1 MNAAEFKKEVNSYI
15 DEAFSK
21 SREYQNVVLDI
32 YDEFRRVCIKNGIRY
47 YVAYGT
53 LLGAVRDGCFLPWD
67 CDFDVQLP
75 IIYRD
80 KLQKALENDLGGD
93 YFYECHEKT
102 DRYPLSLLRVCRK
115 GYDSAEFHVD
125 VFYLIGAP
133 DDEKERIR
141 MRKKISSLFKE
152 RMYKYRDL
160 TDIKAQSKLMYLFK
174 KIQNCIYGFCPK
186 RILDRRLDR
195 LCYRY
200 EYGKT
205 EYGMIISE
213 GAGVYP
219 MDLFSGTHEEEIDG
233 HVFVIPDRYDELL
246 SMIYGDYHRYMAIES
261 RFDEFYNGYRR
272 LRASEEKNQ

>member
-1 MNAAEFKKEVNSYI
+1 MNSAEFKKEVSEYLNEI
-15 DEAFSK
+15 FSK
-21 SREYQNVVLDI
+21 SREYQNIVLDI
-32 YDEFRRVCIKNGIRY
+32 YDEFRRVCIKNDIEY

-80 KLQKALENDLGGD
+80 KLQKSLEKDLSED
-93 YFYECHEKT
+93 YFFECHEKT
-102 DRYPLSLLRVCRK
+102 AGYPLSLLRVCRK

-133 DDEKERIR
+133 DNEQERIR
-141 MRKKISSLFKE
+141 MKKQVSHLFKE

-160 TDIKAQSKLMYLFK
+160 SDIKTESRLMYILK

-186 RILDRRLDR
+186 WILDRRLNR

-205 EYGMIISE
+205 GYGMIISE
-213 GAGVYP
+213 GAGIYP
-219 MDLFSGTHEEEIDG
+219 MGLFSSTHEVEIDG

-246 SMIYGDYHRYMAIES
+246 SIIYGDYHKYLPVEN

-272 LRASEEKNQ
+272 LRSSERKK